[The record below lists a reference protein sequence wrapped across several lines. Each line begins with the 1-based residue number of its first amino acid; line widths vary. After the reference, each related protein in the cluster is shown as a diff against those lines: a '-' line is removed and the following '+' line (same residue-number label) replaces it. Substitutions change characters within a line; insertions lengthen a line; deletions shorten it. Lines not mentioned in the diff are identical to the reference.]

1 MEGSDNLSAVFEA
14 RIKAQR
20 AQIDE
25 HAQVLRR
32 YCLELVDLIDKGI
45 YAREAAECQYEHCRS
60 TDALGSILSEKQ
72 RRIVLVNGMALATG
86 GRRSYDR

>member
-1 MEGSDNLSAVFEA
+1 MEGNGNLSAVFEA
-14 RIKAQR
+14 RINAQR

-32 YCLELVDLIDKGI
+32 YCLELVDLIDKGV
-45 YAREAAECQYEHCRS
+45 YAREAAECQYEHCKS
-60 TDALGSILSEKQ
+60 TDMFKGIEAQIK
-72 RRIVLVNGMALATG
+72 RRTGLVNGMREATG

>member
-1 MEGSDNLSAVFEA
+1 MDTDNLSAAFEA
-14 RIKAQR
+14 RINAQR

-32 YCLELVDLIDKGI
+32 YCLELVDLIDKGV
-45 YAREAAECQYEHCRS
+45 YAREAAQCLYEHCRS
-60 TDALGSILSEKQ
+60 TDALGYILSEKQ
-72 RRIVLVNGMALATG
+72 RRTVLVNGMALATG